1 MSRKVPQNNKYLPLG
16 VLARRRI
23 SGSRLRVG
31 PPPSRR
37 PPDSPMPDH
46 RPDADRRWTTLSS
59 KTLLER
65 WWLTLRE
72 DRVRLPTGAEIDE
85 FHVAEYPDWALA
97 VAITDGGEA
106 VLVEQYRYA
115 VDRVALEFA
124 AGVVAPDEPP
134 LVAARRELLEET
146 GYEADDWTS
155 LGRCAVEPA
164 RHTNYGHLFVARGAR
179 QVQAPTLDD
188 TEDLRVRLVTAASL
202 ADLVEQGAI
211 VHGTHIAA
219 VFWAL
224 QRGLIPT

>member
-1 MSRKVPQNNKYLPLG
+1 MPSDPLPN
-16 VLARRRI
+16 
-23 SGSRLRVG
+23 
-31 PPPSRR
+31 
-37 PPDSPMPDH
+37 D
-46 RPDADRRWTTLSS
+46 DRRWTTLAS

-72 DRVRLPTGAEIDE
+72 DHVRLPTGAEIEE

-97 VAITDGGEA
+97 IALTDDGRA

-115 VDRVALEFA
+115 VDRVGLEFA

-134 LVAARRELLEET
+134 LEAARRELLEET
-146 GYEADDWTS
+146 GYAADDWTA

-179 QVQAPTLDD
+179 RVGAPVLDA
-188 TEDLRVRLVTAASL
+188 TEDLRVRLVPAAE
-202 ADLVEQGAI
+202 LVGIVERGEM

-224 QRGLIPT
+224 QRGLIPG

>member
-1 MSRKVPQNNKYLPLG
+1 MSSDL
-16 VLARRRI
+16 
-23 SGSRLRVG
+23 SSRDG
-31 PPPSRR
+31 
-37 PPDSPMPDH
+37 
-46 RPDADRRWTTLSS
+46 RRWKTLAS

-72 DRVRLPTGAEIDE
+72 DRVRLPSGAEIDE

-97 VAITDGGEA
+97 VALTEDGQA

-124 AGVVAPDEPP
+124 AGVVAPGEPP
-134 LVAARRELLEET
+134 VEAARRELLEET
-146 GYEADDWTS
+146 GYEADDWTA

-179 QVQAPTLDD
+179 RVAAPSLDA
-188 TEDLRVRLVTAASL
+188 TEDLRVRLVPP
-202 ADLVEQGAI
+202 ADLVPLAERGEI

-219 VFWAL
+219 VFWAH
-224 QRGLIPT
+224 QRGLLAVEQEGG

>member
-1 MSRKVPQNNKYLPLG
+1 M
-16 VLARRRI
+16 
-23 SGSRLRVG
+23 
-31 PPPSRR
+31 PSDDTRHS
-37 PPDSPMPDH
+37 DT
-46 RPDADRRWTTLSS
+46 RRWTTVSS

-72 DRVRLPTGAEIDE
+72 DHVRLPTGAEIEE
-85 FHVAEYPDWALA
+85 FHIAEYPDWALA
-97 VAITDGGEA
+97 VALTDDGDA

-124 AGVVAPDEPP
+124 AGVVAPGEPP
-134 LVAARRELLEET
+134 LEAARRELLEET
-146 GYEADDWTS
+146 GYAADDWTA

-179 QVQAPTLDD
+179 RVGAPALDA
-188 TEDLRVRLVTAASL
+188 TEDLRVQLVPATELSA
-202 ADLVEQGAI
+202 LVERGEI

-224 QRGLIPT
+224 QRGLLPS